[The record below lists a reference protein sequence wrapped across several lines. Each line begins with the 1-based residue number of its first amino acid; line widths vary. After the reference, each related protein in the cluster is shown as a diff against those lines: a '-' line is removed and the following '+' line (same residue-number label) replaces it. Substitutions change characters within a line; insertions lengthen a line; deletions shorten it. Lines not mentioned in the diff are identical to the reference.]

1 MAVATKVSVRG
12 DAQGVLSL
20 QFMIEIEPG
29 KASFVDFRF
38 VPYVAE
44 EGDEEDMEDEGGGD
58 DEGEE
63 DDDEA

>member
-29 KASFVDFRF
+29 KMSFVDFRF
-38 VPYVAE
+38 VPYVDE
-44 EGDEEDMEDEGGGD
+44 EGEAEDVEDEGGED

-63 DDDEA
+63 HDDEV

>member
-1 MAVATKVSVRG
+1 MRG

-29 KASFVDFRF
+29 KMSFVDFRF

-44 EGDEEDMEDEGGGD
+44 EGDAEDVEDEGCGD

-63 DDDEA
+63 DDDEV